1 MPFPHRLND
10 DGTIDSICDS
20 CFATV
25 ATATVEAD
33 LESLEATHLCEPS
46 RVAYYHQTDS
56 TAKRPPQNDLTNRIE
71 SDAEPAQQRR

>member
-1 MPFPHRLND
+1 MPFPHRLNC

-33 LESLEATHLCEPS
+33 LEPLEAVHFCEPA
-46 RVAYYHQTDS
+46 RVAHYHQIDS
-56 TAKRPPQNDLTNRIE
+56 TAKRPPQNDLINRIAG
-71 SDAEPAQQRR
+71 DTEPAQLRR

>member
-1 MPFPHRLND
+1 MPFPHRLNS
-10 DGTIDSICDS
+10 DGTIDSICDC

-33 LESLEATHLCEPS
+33 LESLEVAHLCEPA
-46 RVAYYHQTDS
+46 RVAYYHQIDS
-56 TAKRPPQNDLTNRIE
+56 TAKRPPQNDLTRQVA